1 MRLIINGQP
10 TEVPDSLQNIEEL
23 LRHFGLQDKLLMI
36 ELDLKI
42 IQSSEH
48 KASILSEGSK
58 VEIVHFVGGG

>member
-1 MRLIINGQP
+1 LRLIINGQP
-10 TEVPDSLQNIEEL
+10 TEVPDTVQNIEQL
-23 LRHFGLQDKLLMI
+23 LGHFGLQDKLLMI

-48 KASILSEGSK
+48 KASLLAEGCK

>member
-1 MRLIINGQP
+1 
-10 TEVPDSLQNIEEL
+10 VQNIEQL
-23 LRHFGLQDKLLMI
+23 LGHFGLQDKLLMI

-48 KASILSEGSK
+48 KASLLAEGCK